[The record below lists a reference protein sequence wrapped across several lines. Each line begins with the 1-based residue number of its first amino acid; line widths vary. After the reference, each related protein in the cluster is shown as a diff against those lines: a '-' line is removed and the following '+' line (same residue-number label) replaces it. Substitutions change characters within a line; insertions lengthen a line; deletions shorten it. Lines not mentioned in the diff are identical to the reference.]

1 MDDLEGMML
10 SEISHRQTLYDLMHM
25 WNLTKQK
32 TEEEAKLKEKE
43 ITSVVTKKRG
53 AN

>member
-10 SEISHRQTLYDLMHM
+10 SEISQRQTLYDLMYI

-32 TEEEAKLKEKE
+32 TEQEAKLTEKE
-43 ITSVVTKKRG
+43 VIFVVTRKWG
-53 AN
+53 GN